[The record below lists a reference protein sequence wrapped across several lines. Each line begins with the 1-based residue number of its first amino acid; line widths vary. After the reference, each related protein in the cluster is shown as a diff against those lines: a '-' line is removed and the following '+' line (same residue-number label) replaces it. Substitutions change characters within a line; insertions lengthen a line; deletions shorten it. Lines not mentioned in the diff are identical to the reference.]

1 MDYETLSRD
10 TAMLGK
16 EMDGW
21 VSSLPV
27 GDGAGAQG
35 HVEAG
40 IVGGR
45 ESLYDGESRFYVL
58 NDTAGDE
65 C

>member
-1 MDYETLSRD
+1 
-10 TAMLGK
+10 MLGK

-40 IVGGR
+40 IVGGS